1 MRGGHKTW
9 ISGSRTSSS
18 FGTTRCTGS
27 WSKEVGRDYTRK
39 HDESREWPDEAYR
52 KFAAQD
58 WLGLLL
64 PEADG
69 GRRSIA
75 VMYAIFC
82 EAIAKFSLDF
92 AACLMTSMFTATNI
106 STFGTPE
113 QKARYL
119 PAFLRGDQKFS
130 ISISEPGAGSDAA
143 ALITKARLDGDEWV
157 INGNKTW
164 CSGAHHPNTTIA
176 LMARTG
182 EERYKGLSMF
192 LVPNDTPG
200 LEIHKLNTIVR
211 RSLGTTQLFFG
222 DARVPEGAI
231 IGEAGRGW
239 DYLGHHLALERLSL
253 AASYVGNA
261 RTALDDT
268 IRYTKERKQFGRS
281 LSSFQVL
288 KHRMAENECEVEA
301 ARLLVYSAAT
311 KLARGERCDQGGV
324 DGQGVRR
331 RRRLQGRV
339 QRHAGPGRLLRSCRN
354 TTWSG
359 ISARPSTAWSAAA
372 RARSSA
378 ASSPR
383 RWGCDRGSWL
393 PRQLEKPT
401 RGARVGSPP
410 LRRSEA

>member
-1 MRGGHKTW
+1 MDFRFNHEQQLWHDTLH
-9 ISGSRTSSS
+9 R
-18 FGTTRCTGS
+18 FMEQ
-27 WSKEVGRDYTRK
+27 EVGRVYTRK

-52 KFAAQD
+52 KFATQG

-64 PEADG
+64 PEEDG
-69 GRRSIA
+69 GAGVDA

-82 EAIAKFSLDF
+82 EAIGKFSLDF

-106 STFGTPE
+106 STFGSPQ

-119 PAFLRGDQKFS
+119 PPFLRGDQKFS

-222 DARVPEGAI
+222 DTRVPRGAI

-239 DYLGHHLALERLSL
+239 EYLGHHLALERLSL

-301 ARLLVYSAAT
+301 ARLLVYHAAT
-311 KLARGERCDQGGV
+311 KLARGERAIKEVSMAKVFAADVAFKVAFNGMQALGGYAQLPEHDMERYFREAKHGMV
-324 DGQGVRR
+324 GG
-331 RRRLQGRV
+331 GASEI
-339 QRHAGPGRLLRSCRN
+339 QRSIIAKEMGL
-354 TTWSG
+354 
-359 ISARPSTAWSAAA
+359 
-372 RARSSA
+372 
-378 ASSPR
+378 
-383 RWGCDRGSWL
+383 
-393 PRQLEKPT
+393 
-401 RGARVGSPP
+401 
-410 LRRSEA
+410 